1 MLIRRSVR
9 RRRQVQVCEKSQNK
23 FGNVRNSYYLCI
35 NKMRG
40 DMDIKS
46 ELKAV
51 RETLTDICN
60 KTDEDS
66 PFYNYLMNGLM
77 FVDEAARIANGEGH
91 LNPKW
96 LRHYANKCV

>member
-1 MLIRRSVR
+1 
-9 RRRQVQVCEKSQNK
+9 
-23 FGNVRNSYYLCI
+23 
-35 NKMRG
+35 
-40 DMDIKS
+40 MDIKS

-60 KTDEDS
+60 KADEDS

-77 FVDEAARIANGEGH
+77 FVDEAARIANGEVH

-96 LRHYANKCV
+96 LRYYANRCN

>member
-1 MLIRRSVR
+1 MY
-9 RRRQVQVCEKSQNK
+9 QQNRK
-23 FGNVRNSYYLCI
+23 KR
-35 NKMRG
+35 
-40 DMDIKS
+40 DMDIKN

-60 KTDEDS
+60 KTDEES

-77 FVDEAARIANGEGH
+77 FVDEATRIANGEGH

-96 LRHYANKCV
+96 LHYYANKCN